1 MPTARVAATCLA
13 WLVLAMLLD
22 GCTSAP
28 HPSAETHRGLRLPTP
43 AAERSLRNVLDKHRI
58 VTAGLGMLVDGK
70 LAWALYHGDASPG
83 VPAGA
88 ATRFNVASITKTV
101 TAETALRL
109 VAAGQLDLDEPL
121 GAYWVDPDIA
131 GDHRLQALTTRT
143 VLTHTSGFPNWRF
156 FRSDGKLA
164 FIRAPGEAYGYS
176 GEGFEY
182 LARAISTK
190 LQRPFPDVVQA
201 MVFEPAGMRDAL
213 MDVPGDGLRDVAI
226 PVDDAGKAHR
236 TRCRPNGWCRK
247 VGSYSAADDMLVTV
261 PDYARFLALVARKES
276 DNAGAPS
283 ARGRVLV
290 DAGSDAVVDCAGGAA
305 IECPRAQGYGLGF
318 QVIEYD
324 AMRILGHGGN
334 DWAEVALGY
343 IRLPARDGLI
353 VFLNAPNRRGLEAMP
368 ELVELLDP
376 DSPFP
381 GQYRRWLERD
391 REQAARDTPGA
402 GTR

>member
-1 MPTARVAATCLA
+1 MRTGLIVPTCLS
-13 WLVLAMLLD
+13 WLILAMLL
-22 GCTSAP
+22 GSCATASR
-28 HPSAETHRGLRLPTP
+28 PSVETGRGLRPPTP
-43 AAERSLRNVLDKHRI
+43 AVEQELQEILDKHRI
-58 VTAGLGMLVDGK
+58 VTAGLGILMDGK

-83 VPAGA
+83 VPANA

-109 VAAGQLDLDEPL
+109 IDAGELDLDEPL

-131 GDHRLQALTTRT
+131 GDPRLQSLTART
-143 VLTHTSGFPNWRF
+143 VLTHTTGFPNWRF

-164 FIRAPGEAYGYS
+164 FARAPGEAYGYS

-190 LQRPFPDVVQA
+190 LHRPFPQVVREL
-201 MVFEPAGMRDAL
+201 VFEPAGMQHAMMEIRRN
-213 MDVPGDGLRDVAI
+213 GLRDVAI
-226 PVDDAGKAHR
+226 PIDEEGTAHR
-236 TRCRPNGWCRK
+236 MWCRPNGWCREE
-247 VGSYSAADDMLVTV
+247 GSYSAADDMLVTV
-261 PDYARFLALVARKES
+261 PDYARFLAMVARDES
-276 DNAGAPS
+276 GKAGTPL
-283 ARGRVLV
+283 ARGSALV
-290 DAGSDAVVDCAGGAA
+290 DTGDDAVVDCEDSAT
-305 IECPRAQGYGLGF
+305 IDCPRAQGYGLGF

-343 IRLPARDGLI
+343 IQLPARDGLI

-381 GQYRRWLERD
+381 GQYRRWLARERA
-391 REQAARDTPGA
+391 QA
-402 GTR
+402 TR

>member
-1 MPTARVAATCLA
+1 MRTGLTVPTCLSG
-13 WLVLAMLLD
+13 LILAMLL
-22 GCTSAP
+22 GSCATTS
-28 HPSAETHRGLRLPTP
+28 HHSAEADHGLRAPTP
-43 AAERSLRNVLDKHRI
+43 AVEQELQNILDKHRI
-58 VTAGLGMLVDGK
+58 VTAGLGILVDGK

-83 VPAGA
+83 VPANA

-109 VAAGQLDLDEPL
+109 VDAGELDLDEPL

-131 GDHRLQALTTRT
+131 GDPRLQSLTART
-143 VLTHTSGFPNWRF
+143 VLTHTTGFPNWRF

-164 FIRAPGEAYGYS
+164 FARAPGEAYGYS

-190 LQRPFPDVVQA
+190 LHRPFPQVVREL
-201 MVFEPAGMRDAL
+201 VFEPAGMQHAMMEIRR
-213 MDVPGDGLRDVAI
+213 DGLRDVAI
-226 PVDDAGKAHR
+226 PIDEEGTAHR
-236 TRCRPNGWCRK
+236 MWCRPNGWCREE
-247 VGSYSAADDMLVTV
+247 GSYSAADDMLVTV
-261 PDYARFLALVARKES
+261 PDYARFLAMVARDES
-276 DNAGAPS
+276 GKAGTPL
-283 ARGRVLV
+283 ARGSALV
-290 DAGSDAVVDCAGGAA
+290 DTGDDAVVDCEDSAT
-305 IECPRAQGYGLGF
+305 IDCPRAQGYGLGF

-343 IRLPARDGLI
+343 IQLPARDGLI

-381 GQYRRWLERD
+381 GQYRRWLARERA
-391 REQAARDTPGA
+391 QA
-402 GTR
+402 TR